1 MAFSPAAT
9 AAAKRLP
16 PAPPPPKTAVR
27 QNGPGDVTAKNSLD
41 RGDNLTLTAATIQA
55 VHSLDKPYLGT
66 FGKSEQ
72 RLLSAHTQSTHLSH
86 DDSHLTLSKD
96 SAYSSAGFSP
106 YTSQTELHKMSTTN
120 LSYQSSVA
128 KFSVDSRD
136 REELKEEN
144 VEVLEVE
151 PDEVNLLGYALPLLD
166 RKSFG
171 VETALMTPTGKLLG
185 SPGCWNPGLS
195 KEVGEIHVAHAGHVL
210 ELRSLPVLPGKK
222 GATAKA
228 KPKGPKLVL
237 TNLAKPKKKRQLIQA
252 IPAEG
257 RSEPRRQPLYTRGL
271 RL

>member
-1 MAFSPAAT
+1 MIFGTGCAS
-9 AAAKRLP
+9 
-16 PAPPPPKTAVR
+16 
-27 QNGPGDVTAKNSLD
+27 QDVSAKNSLD

-55 VHSLDKPYLGT
+55 VHSLNKPYLGT

-72 RLLSAHTQSTHLSH
+72 RLLSAHTQSTQLSH

-120 LSYQSSVA
+120 LSYQSSLA
-128 KFSVDSRD
+128 KFSIDSRD
-136 REELKEEN
+136 QKELKEEN
-144 VEVLEVE
+144 AEVLEVE
-151 PDEVNLLGYALPLLD
+151 PDEVNLLGYAGYALPLLD

-210 ELRSLPVLPGKK
+210 ELRSRPVPGK
-222 GATAKA
+222 GAKAKA
-228 KPKGPKLVL
+228 KPKGKLVL
-237 TNLAKPKKKRQLIQA
+237 SNLAKPKKKRQLIQA
-252 IPAEG
+252 ITPAEG
-257 RSEPRRQPLYTRGL
+257 DRSEARRQPLYTRGL
-271 RL
+271 HL